1 MNMNG
6 FIKICQR
13 KTAVIFII
21 TTVAILLGYS
31 CHLNQGKA
39 KSSSLNS
46 AADTAIISFTEYEH
60 DFGKV
65 AEGEKV
71 ACTFTFVNKGA
82 GPLMLSS
89 VTTTC
94 GCTVAKY
101 DTKPISPGNSGTV
114 EIVFD
119 SSGKSGKQT
128 KTITINSNASKP
140 IVLLKITGEV
150 LNSSNN

>member
-1 MNMNG
+1 MNLI
-6 FIKICQR
+6 IKICKR
-13 KTAVIFII
+13 KTTVIFII
-21 TTVAILLGYS
+21 VVSVLLVYS
-31 CHLNQGKA
+31 CNSNQGRA
-39 KSSSLNS
+39 KSSNPNS
-46 AADTAIISFTEYEH
+46 PSDTAIISFTEYEH

-71 ACTFTFVNKGA
+71 SLTFTFENKGR
-82 GPLMLSS
+82 GPLIISE

-101 DTKPISPGNSGTV
+101 DTKPISSGNTGTV

-128 KTITINSNASKP
+128 KSISIHSNASKP

>member
-1 MNMNG
+1 MNEIIKVRIEKAAAVL
-6 FIKICQR
+6 FI
-13 KTAVIFII
+13 
-21 TTVAILLGYS
+21 VALLLLSGYS
-31 CHLNQGKA
+31 CNSNQGRM
-39 KSSSLNS
+39 KSTNLNNTS
-46 AADTAIISFTEYEH
+46 DTAVISFTEYEH

-65 AEGEKV
+65 TEGEKV
-71 ACTFTFVNKGA
+71 ACSFTFGNKGR
-82 GPLMLSS
+82 GPLIISS

-101 DTKPISPGNSGTV
+101 DAKPIAPRDSGSV

-128 KTITINSNASKP
+128 KTITIHSNASKP
-140 IVLLKITGEV
+140 IVLLKISGEV

>member
-1 MNMNG
+1 MNWI
-6 FIKICQR
+6 IKTLGKR
-13 KTAVIFII
+13 TAVILLI
-21 TTVAILLGYS
+21 VAMSFLLGYACYS
-31 CHLNQGKA
+31 NQGRS
-39 KSSSLNS
+39 KSSNLNS
-46 AADTAIISFTEYEH
+46 TADTAVISFTEYEH

-65 AEGEKV
+65 SEGEKV
-71 ACTFTFVNKGA
+71 ACTFTFGNKGR
-82 GPLMLSS
+82 GPLIISS

-101 DTKPISPGNSGTV
+101 ETKPISPGDSGTI

-128 KTITINSNASKP
+128 KTITVHSNASKP
-140 IVLLKITGEV
+140 IVLLKISGEV

>member
-1 MNMNG
+1 MKWI
-6 FIKICQR
+6 IKNR
-13 KTAVIFII
+13 KEKTTAIFIV
-21 TTVAILLGYS
+21 VALAFLSGYS
-31 CHLNQGKA
+31 CNSNQTRN
-39 KSSSLNS
+39 KSSNLISS
-46 AADTAIISFTEYEH
+46 SDTAEIYFTEYEH

-65 AEGEKV
+65 SEGEKV
-71 ACTFTFVNKGA
+71 ASTFTFGNKGK
-82 GPLMLSS
+82 GPLIISS

-101 DTKPISPGNSGTV
+101 DTKPITPGNSGTV

-128 KTITINSNASKP
+128 KTITIHSNASKP
-140 IVLLKITGEV
+140 IVLLKISGEV

>member
-1 MNMNG
+1 MNG
-6 FIKICQR
+6 IINIGK
-13 KTAVIFII
+13 KKNAVIFII
-21 TTVAILLGYS
+21 VVVAFSLGYS
-31 CHLNQGKA
+31 CNSNQGRV
-39 KSSSLNS
+39 KSTNLNS

-60 DFGKV
+60 YFGKV
-65 AEGEKV
+65 TEGEKV
-71 ACTFTFVNKGA
+71 ACTFTFGNKGK
-82 GPLMLSS
+82 GPLIISS

-128 KTITINSNASKP
+128 KTITIHSNASKP
-140 IVLLKITGEV
+140 IVLLKISGEV

>member
-1 MNMNG
+1 MNLP
-6 FIKICQR
+6 IRICEK
-13 KTAVIFII
+13 KTTLIFII
-21 TTVAILLGYS
+21 VALSFFIGYS
-31 CHLNQGKA
+31 CMSNQGRV
-39 KSSSLNS
+39 KSSTQDSP
-46 AADTAIISFTEYEH
+46 ADTAIISFTEYEH

-71 ACTFTFVNKGA
+71 ALTFVFENKGK
-82 GPLMLSS
+82 GPLIISN

-101 DTKPISPGNSGTV
+101 NTNPISSGNSGTV

-128 KTITINSNASKP
+128 KSITIHSNASKP